1 MQYNTLTT
9 GLSCCDVITNLY
21 IYLLFIY
28 LFIQLTIINERPA
41 FIAEHLQKS
50 LWNQLQL
57 TISTTEGLTRRSNMD
72 LYTTG
77 QNISSNFEQRIIH
90 LVYTD
95 IILLSI
101 QLRRRDIIKCSSQ
114 IMLNRLKT
122 KLLFLIC
129 SSVSQ

>member
-1 MQYNTLTT
+1 MELA
-9 GLSCCDVITNLY
+9 
-21 IYLLFIY
+21 
-28 LFIQLTIINERPA
+28 IINNFHNRRPHEE
-41 FIAEHLQKS
+41 IEHGS
-50 LWNQLQL
+50 LHYW
-57 TISTTEGLTRRSNMD
+57 TKYI
-72 LYTTG
+72 
-77 QNISSNFEQRIIH
+77 IKFEQRIIH